1 MGHRNSAPPGALGP
15 SHPLRK
21 HVPCQGG
28 CLLSFM
34 GLQSPWLT
42 VELSKEYEVRNAD
55 LCLHVWTSGGKKGL
69 GEGPQNVDHREVTQT
84 HAISTEAKAPLCHR
98 LPEGPLPHGGRGW
111 KGPRRLAWLSGGFQ
125 LGGLCCP
132 QTRRDLKHSS
142 RTGRQRKGVCVCVF
156 VRKHKTPTLC
166 FPRGVNYSGRGGSS
180 GRVPRGQSNLSSGL
194 GEREAGHGAERG
206 TRPARRLSQ
215 PPRLLRWLAAHGA
228 CRRELIG
235 GAEASTRSD

>member
-1 MGHRNSAPPGALGP
+1 MSLVRVVACLASWDCKAPGSLY
-15 SHPLRK
+15 SFLR
-21 HVPCQGG
+21 
-28 CLLSFM
+28 S
-34 GLQSPWLT
+34 T
-42 VELSKEYEVRNAD
+42 REVRNAD

-84 HAISTEAKAPLCHR
+84 HAVSAEAKAPLCRR

-111 KGPRRLAWLSGGFQ
+111 KGPRSLAWLSGGFQ

-132 QTRRDLKHSS
+132 QTRQDLKHSS

-180 GRVPRGQSNLSSGL
+180 GRVPRGQSNSSSGL

-206 TRPARRLSQ
+206 TRPSQSLSQTLAATPPAPAARR
-215 PPRLLRWLAAHGA
+215 PRRV
-228 CRRELIG
+228 RRELTG
-235 GAEASTRSD
+235 GAEASTR